1 MPNRP
6 STVAFW
12 LVVALAFTSVGFAA
26 PQRAGSRQLPGVG
39 LRTLLGRPGG
49 NPAAMTPQR
58 LRTGQA
64 TTAWL
69 TSIATPA
76 LSAPTLIP
84 GIGGTAYVLRLF
96 VPATGNEELFTL
108 HVPDSAPG
116 VARPLLV
123 GFHGF
128 GVSHLDFSYYNTDFL
143 AEATARDWFV
153 LAPLQINPA
162 LNTGDIS
169 FGSVESQL
177 NVERVMQYV
186 MAEWPI
192 DLDRIYGVGFS
203 MGGGNAMSYAARHR
217 DRELG
222 AFAAVVNHTGAV
234 NPGDVW
240 LQEPAIRGPLETTF
254 GGPPPSFEYQRSGTV
269 DLSLAD
275 GSLLPGGRHMAVNL
289 GGVAVRTHYFV
300 NDPKFYL
307 RDQSDRLSQFMAAS
321 PHLSHELIVDLGPPP
336 CVSSGLSGHC
346 WDLLDEEDVCDWLEL
361 QSLGALP
368 SDGSVLADRSCRW
381 NGFDVDLRVGG
392 QFAAF
397 DYHTQSATGTSA
409 EIDVYARE
417 NVRSVGVDM
426 EDFQLGAAASIDL
439 RTYALDGAP
448 VELVLTGLS
457 GPPMSVRRN
466 NLQLPG
472 GCAAG
477 AGAADWCYDPAD
489 GTLRMIEPSGSFSRW
504 SVTP

>member
-1 MPNRP
+1 MPIRP
-6 STVAFW
+6 TSAAFW
-12 LVVALAFTSVGFAA
+12 LLAALILTSVGLAA
-26 PQRAGSRQLPGVG
+26 PQRAGSRALPGVS

-49 NPAAMTPQR
+49 NPSAMTPQR

-76 LSAPTLIP
+76 LSTPTLIP
-84 GIGGTAYVLRLF
+84 GVGGTAYVLRLF

-108 HVPDSAPG
+108 QVPDSAPG

-169 FGSVESQL
+169 FGAVGSQL
-177 NVERVMQYV
+177 NVERVMEYV

-217 DRELG
+217 DRDLG

-234 NPGDVW
+234 NPADVW

-254 GGPPPSFEYQRSGTV
+254 GGVPPSFEYQRSGTV
-269 DLSLAD
+269 DMSLTD
-275 GSLLPGGRHMAVNL
+275 GSLIPGGRHMAVNL

-307 RDQSDRLSQFMAAS
+307 RDQSDRLSEFMAGN
-321 PHLSHELIVDLGPPP
+321 PNLSHELIVDLGPPP
-336 CVSSGLSGHC
+336 CVASGLSGHC
-346 WDLLDEEDVCDWLEL
+346 WDLLDEGDVCDWLEL

-368 SDGSVLADRSCRW
+368 SEGSVLADRSCHW
-381 NGFDVDLRVGG
+381 NGFDVDLRTDG
-392 QFAAF
+392 QFGSF
-397 DYHTQSATGTSA
+397 DYHTLSAAGSPA
-409 EIDVYARE
+409 QIDVYARE
-417 NVRSVGVDM
+417 NVESVGVDIA
-426 EDFQLGAAASIDL
+426 DFQLGAASVIEL

-448 VELVLTGLS
+448 LQLVLTGLN
-457 GPPMSVRRN
+457 GPPASVRRN

-477 AGAADWCYDPAD
+477 TSTADWCYDPAD
-489 GTLRMIEPSGSFSRW
+489 GTLRMVEPTGSFSRW